1 VQFRHVA
8 LTRDFVLLESLEP
21 RHLDAIIASVAD
33 KTVWQ
38 HMSFADLSDR
48 RAVQA
53 WFESALQE
61 PNRGTGLP
69 LAIVDKRLGHV
80 VGSTSLYEINE
91 RHRRCELG
99 RSWLV
104 PGSRRSG
111 VNTRAKLLLLTH
123 AFEDLAFERV
133 QLRASAA
140 NEVSRA
146 AILSLGA
153 TFEGVLRNYSLLPG
167 GRRSDAALYSIV
179 RGEWPQVKQRLL
191 ARLEKPFTG
200 AGHDRK

>member
-1 VQFRHVA
+1 MQFRQVA
-8 LTRDFVLLESLEP
+8 LTKDFVLLESLEA
-21 RHLDAIIASVAD
+21 RHLDAIIASAAD
-33 KTVWQ
+33 KSVWE

-61 PNRGTGLP
+61 PKKGIGLP
-69 LAIVDKRLGHV
+69 LAIVDRRSGQL

-91 RHRRCELG
+91 RHQRCELG

-104 PGSRRSG
+104 PEVRRSG
-111 VNTRAKLLLLTH
+111 VNTRAKLLLLTY
-123 AFEDLAFERV
+123 AFEDLGFERV

-153 TFEGVLRNYSLLPG
+153 TFEGVMRSYSLLPG

-179 RGEWPQVKQRLL
+179 RSEWPQVKQRLL
-191 ARLEKPFTG
+191 ARLQKPFISNG
-200 AGHDRK
+200 ATI